1 MDRKK
6 QQRVAIKVVRA
17 ISRYTDSAKIEVDIL
32 REVNK
37 SDPDNT
43 SLCVRMHNDFMFGR
57 HICLVFESLGLS
69 LYDYLKK
76 HKYRPFSPKYVRA
89 FSRQLLHAMAFMRTI
104 NLVHTDLKLENIL
117 LATDGVGLCD
127 VVSEGHTGNW
137 DKLEKEPSKGG
148 GPSAVEEEQAVG
160 SDNGGSS
167 SSSSSRSKKAK
178 PQYCPD
184 PPCMKIKLID
194 FGGATF
200 DDEKKSS
207 TVNTR
212 QYRGPEVS
220 EGSLLLLPA

>member
-32 REVNK
+32 RDVNK
-37 SDPDNT
+37 TDADNT
-43 SLCVRMHNDFMFGR
+43 SLCVRMLHDFMYKQ
-57 HICLVFESLGLS
+57 HMCLVFESLGFS

-89 FSRQLLHAMAFMRTI
+89 FSKQLLHAISFMHGMRLI
-104 NLVHTDLKLENIL
+104 HTDLKLENIL
-117 LATDGVGLCD
+117 LATDGVQPCERLVGD
-127 VVSEGHTGNW
+127 GGSSGSSSNW
-137 DKLEKEPSKGG
+137 DKVEVEDQTPTEAGG
-148 GPSAVEEEQAVG
+148 GGAGGDAKGVDG
-160 SDNGGSS
+160 SGDWKSDA
-167 SSSSSRSKKAK
+167 RRKKRLRTKAR
-178 PQYCPD
+178 YCPN

-200 DDEKKSS
+200 DDEHKSS

-212 QYRGPEVS
+212 QYRGPEV
-220 EGSLLLLPA
+220 L